1 MGSAAGDIIALYE
14 RHAHTWDADRKRTGV
29 SFEKPWLDRL
39 IALLRKSGTVLD
51 IGCGTGGPIAEYMIK
66 QGFDVTGIDSS
77 PTMIAIC
84 RGRFPLQQWLIEDMR
99 TLLLGRRFD
108 GLIAWDSF
116 FHLTYDDQRRMFPI
130 FRDHAAAG
138 AALLFNSGPRH
149 GEGIGEF
156 HGDPLYHASLAPAE
170 YRDLLAANGFVVVT
184 ERMEDPD
191 CGGHSVWPARCNKAG

>member
-1 MGSAAGDIIALYE
+1 MSSAADDIIALYE
-14 RHAHTWDADRKRTGV
+14 RHAHTWDADRKLTGV

-39 IALLRKSGTVLD
+39 IALLRQGGAVLD
-51 IGCGTGGPIAEYMIK
+51 IGCGTGGPIAEYMIGR
-66 QGFDVTGIDSS
+66 GFDITGIDSS
-77 PTMIAIC
+77 PTMISMC
-84 RGRFPLQQWLIEDMR
+84 RDRFPGQQWLIEDMR
-99 TLLLGRRFD
+99 TLSLGRRFD

-116 FHLTYDDQRRMFPI
+116 FHLTFGDQRRMFPI
-130 FRDHAAAG
+130 FRDQAAPGAG
-138 AALLFNSGPRH
+138 LLFSSGPRH

-191 CGGHSVWPARCNKAG
+191 CGGHSVWLARRGQDG